1 MLDNG
6 VYNELEIR
14 EKLSNLKNWNLISGA
29 LQKDFLFKNFNQALA
44 FIVQIGLL
52 AEQADHHPEIIN
64 VYNKVQLRLNTHT
77 VNGVTQQDIDL
88 AFEIDRL

>member
-6 VYNELEIR
+6 VYNELEVR

-64 VYNKVQLRLNTHT
+64 VYNKVQLRLNTHS
-77 VNGVTQQDIDL
+77 VNGITQQDVDL
-88 AFEIDRL
+88 AFEIERL

>member
-6 VYNELEIR
+6 VYTEAEIR
-14 EKLSNLKNWNLISGA
+14 EKLSTLKNWNLVSGA

-52 AEQADHHPEIIN
+52 AEQADQN
-64 VYNKVQLRLNTHT
+64 
-77 VNGVTQQDIDL
+77 
-88 AFEIDRL
+88 